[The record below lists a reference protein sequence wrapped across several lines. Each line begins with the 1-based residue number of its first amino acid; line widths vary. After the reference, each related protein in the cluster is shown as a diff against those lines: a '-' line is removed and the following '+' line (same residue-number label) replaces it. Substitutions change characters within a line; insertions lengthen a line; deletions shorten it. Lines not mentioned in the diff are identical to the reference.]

1 MSHRYVFTVVIDEED
16 NGILNNDNY
25 PQRILPM
32 APLPVKGR
40 WPTLISIKKISVQ
53 NKKEEFQK
61 RGCSENYRYNW

>member
-40 WPTLISIKKISVQ
+40 
-53 NKKEEFQK
+53 
-61 RGCSENYRYNW
+61 